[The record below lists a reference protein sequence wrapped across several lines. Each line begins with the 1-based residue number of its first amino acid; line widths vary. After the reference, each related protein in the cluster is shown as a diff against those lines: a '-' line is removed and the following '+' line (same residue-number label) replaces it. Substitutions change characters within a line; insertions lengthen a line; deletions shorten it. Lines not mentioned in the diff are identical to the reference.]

1 MSFASPF
8 ALILLCLLLWVW
20 LIHKPRHANG
30 AGRAYVRLALR
41 ASVLTLLIL
50 ALAQPQ
56 LETPTRQVAVVFV
69 ADVSESMGVE
79 ARTQARDLIAQAV
92 AQKNANDVW
101 GVVMAGARG
110 VVEQSLSARTDVPA
124 LQSLV
129 DGTQTNLADALTKA
143 LALLPA
149 DGTRRLVLISDGRET
164 LTNAASVAQRAHALG
179 VELHVLPITPAR
191 PPDARVRALS
201 LPPRLRE
208 GQPFELVLELESDR
222 PTSGRVAL
230 FANGQYLGETPVRLS
245 AGVSRYLL
253 PQAGAGAGF
262 LTYSA
267 HFFPDDDDGYLQNNR
282 LSAVAQVE
290 GLARILLIA
299 DTPREV
305 EALLPALQVGGFAV
319 TLTTSANAPA
329 DALALASYQ
338 AVMVANVP
346 ASALTTRQMERL
358 QSYVREVGG
367 GLLFIGGDSSFGA
380 GGYLDTPLEATLPV
394 MMSLR
399 DDERLPQL
407 TIGYLIDTSGSM
419 QNSDDGVFTY
429 LQLAQQALLRSL
441 NALQPTDRVGVAN
454 FDSAGTWIARFQPIG
469 DQRALAEAVAGLQ
482 AGGGTDILAG
492 LRLMEADIRTE
503 EAPLKHVVLLT
514 DGGASSAG
522 LVETA
527 QRLYET
533 AGVTLSVVALGAY
546 QPPHLA
552 QMAQVAGGNYH
563 VVRDASQ
570 IPRIFAQEAAFASR
584 SYVIDAPFTPALG
597 AFSPIMDGIT
607 ALPPL
612 GGYVATTPKPQAQ
625 AVLVGD
631 APYRD
636 PVLAVWQYGLGRALA
651 FTSDASARWG
661 RDWLAWGDYARF
673 WGQAVSWAVL
683 DSAGER
689 LQARVEGEGAR
700 ARLLVNAQNDAGE
713 ALNGLAVVASVLAGD
728 NSAQALTLTQTAA
741 GEYSVP
747 FPTAQE
753 GTYLLSISAQGT
765 DGNVLQTRT
774 AWVQGY
780 SAEYDGAPP
789 NLDLL
794 LRLAEIADGQD
805 LRADPA
811 QAFAPPLVPQVAR
824 TPLWEA
830 LLWLALVL
838 WLLDV
843 AWRKVRMTRADLA
856 RWRARLMPPPVPLAD
871 DPRTRLDA
879 LKQAKARARK

>member
-1 MSFASPF
+1 
-8 ALILLCLLLWVW
+8 LLWVW
-20 LIHKPRHANG
+20 LLHKPRHANG
-30 AGRAYVRLALR
+30 ARRAYVRFAVR
-41 ASVLTLLIL
+41 VCVLTLLIL

-56 LETPTRQVAVVFV
+56 IETPTRQVAVVFV
-69 ADVSESMGVE
+69 VDASESMGAD
-79 ARTQARDLIAQAV
+79 ARTQARDLIAQAI
-92 AQKNANDVW
+92 AGKNANDVW
-101 GVVMAGARG
+101 GVVVAGARG
-110 VVEQSLSARTDVPA
+110 VVEQSLSLRADVPA
-124 LQSLV
+124 LQSRI

-149 DGTRRLVLISDGRET
+149 DGTRRLVLISDGHET
-164 LTNAASVAQRAHALG
+164 LGNATSVAQRAQALG
-179 VELHVLPITPAR
+179 VELHILPITPAR
-191 PPDARVRALS
+191 LPDARVRALS

-208 GQPFELVLELESDR
+208 GQPFELVLELESDQ

-245 AGVSRYLL
+245 AGISRYVL

-267 HFFPDDDDGYLQNNR
+267 QFFPDGDDGYPQNNR

-290 GLARILLIA
+290 GQARILLIA
-299 DTPREV
+299 DDPRETD
-305 EALLPALQVGGFAV
+305 ALLPALQAGGLDIA
-319 TLTTSANAPA
+319 LTTSANAPA
-329 DALALASYQ
+329 DALALAAYQ
-338 AVMVANVP
+338 AVIVANVP
-346 ASALTTRQMERL
+346 ASAFSARQMERL
-358 QSYVREVGG
+358 QSYVREAGG

-380 GGYLDTPLEATLPV
+380 GGYADTPLEAALPV
-394 MMSLR
+394 TMTLR
-399 DDERLPQL
+399 DDQRLPQL

-441 NALQPTDRVGVAN
+441 NTLQATDRVGIAN
-454 FDSAGTWIARFQPIG
+454 FDSAGTWIARFQTID
-469 DQRALAEAVAGLQ
+469 DQRALASAVAGLQ

-492 LRLMEADIRTE
+492 LRLMEADISAE

-527 QRLYET
+527 QRMYET
-533 AGVTLSVVALGAY
+533 AGVTLSVVALGTY
-546 QPPHLA
+546 QPPFLS
-552 QMAQVAGGNYH
+552 QMAQVAQGNYH

-607 ALPPL
+607 ALPAL
-612 GGYVATTPKPQAQ
+612 GGYVATTLKPEAQ

-636 PVLAVWQYGLGRALA
+636 PVLAVWQYGLGRAVA

-661 RDWLAWGDYARF
+661 RDWLAWRDYARF
-673 WGQAVSWAVL
+673 WGQALSWVVL
-683 DSAGER
+683 ESADAR
-689 LQARVEGEGAR
+689 LQARVEGEGAS
-700 ARLLVNAQNDAGE
+700 ARLIVEAQGDAGE
-713 ALNGLAVVASVLAGD
+713 ALNGLAMVASVLAAD

-741 GEYSVP
+741 GEYSAP
-747 FPTAQE
+747 FLATQE
-753 GTYLLSISAQGT
+753 GAYLLSISAQGA
-765 DGNVLQTRT
+765 DGDALRART

-780 SAEYDGAPP
+780 SAEYDGTPP

-794 LRLAEIADGQD
+794 LRLTALADGRD
-805 LRADPA
+805 LRDDPT
-811 QAFAPPLVPQVAR
+811 QAFVPPLVPRVAR
-824 TPLWEA
+824 TPLWEL
-830 LLWLALVL
+830 LLWLALGL
-838 WLLDV
+838 WLLDI
-843 AWRKVRMTRADLA
+843 ALRKLRFTRDDLA
-856 RWRARLMPPPVPLAD
+856 RLRARLTPPPAPPPAD